1 MNQKILFS
9 LFLCGILLPLRAQI
23 KGTVTDS
30 DSNPIPF
37 ANVAIYSLPDSTL
50 ITGTTTDQQGV
61 FSLLADN
68 NSSNALLRVSFIGYE
83 TQTVPALP
91 EQTISLQPDTTLLDE
106 VVVEGDL
113 PRIRLRSDAVVA
125 TVQNTVLSKAG
136 TANDVLKRLPAITG
150 DDGDFSIFGKGKA
163 KIYVNN
169 RELRDVS
176 ELDLIS
182 SADIREVEIVHNPG
196 AGYDASVKAVIRI
209 HTVRKTG
216 DGLSFDIRSTYLQTE
231 NTDLRQQLNLNYRH
245 KGWDIFGT
253 VKYERYAYVQDSR
266 IAQEAFVD
274 TLWTQKNELRVDGL
288 SNPLTTIAGVNYEIS
303 SNHYAGVKY
312 TMTAFPGKNG
322 MQSTTLSDVYADGV
336 FYDRWESND
345 NQTQNSKPR
354 HRLNAYYNGKFGELN
369 VDFNSDF
376 YRSSQ
381 STASSIT
388 ESSQEYD
395 DRVITSDNRIKN
407 RLFATRLVLS
417 YPVWEGQLSA
427 GNEFTRTRRDDD
439 YTTDIQGIPST
450 NTSIH
455 DENNA
460 FFAEYSRSTPIGQL
474 TGGVR
479 FEKVYS
485 DYFSDGEK
493 MDEQS
498 RHYAH
503 WFPNF
508 SYSNTLGGVQLQLS
522 YTAKTVRPAYWQLGS
537 SIFYANRFTM
547 QTGNPFLKP
556 TIIHDASLT
565 GSWKYLQLMVSYKQE
580 RDVIMQW
587 ATQMEENPAVTLL
600 STRNLDKLPSLTA
613 YLTAS
618 PKFGIW
624 APQASIGFMKQWLTI
639 TSNDKQVRLNSPIPT
654 ASLNNS
660 FSLPKG
666 FLLTLDAN
674 FQGKGNQQNVKL
686 TDHQFVVNLGVT
698 KSFFDDRLSVVLKG
712 HDLFHGRTMDIKA
725 YNDRLNIYQF
735 SRWDTRELELTVRYK
750 FNTAKNRYKGTGAG
764 QGEINRM

>member
-1 MNQKILFS
+1 MTTKILFS
-9 LFLCGILLPLRAQI
+9 LFLCGIFLPLNAQI
-23 KGTVTDS
+23 KGTVTDTN
-30 DSNPIPF
+30 SNPIEF

-50 ITGTTTDQQGV
+50 ISGTTTDQEGA
-61 FSLLADN
+61 FLLLADN

-83 TQTVPALP
+83 TRTVPVLS
-91 EQTISLQPDTTLLDE
+91 EQTISLQPDITLLGE

-136 TANDVLKRLPAITG
+136 TANDVLKRLPSITG

-169 RELRDVS
+169 RELRDLS

-182 SADIREVEIVHNPG
+182 SADIKEVEIVHNPG

-216 DGLSFDIRSTYLQTE
+216 DGLSFDVRSTYLQTE

-245 KGWDIFGT
+245 QGWDIFGT
-253 VKYERYAYVQDSR
+253 IKYERYAYIHESK

-274 TLWTQKNELRVDGL
+274 TLWTQKNELYMDGL
-288 SNPLTTIAGVNYEIS
+288 TTPLTTIAGVNYEIS
-303 SNHYAGVKY
+303 PDHYAGMKY
-312 TMTAFPGKNG
+312 TMTAFPGIND
-322 MQSTTLSDVYADGV
+322 METATLSDVYANGT
-336 FYDRWESND
+336 FYDRWESSD
-345 NQTQNSKPR
+345 RQTRNNKPR
-354 HRLNAYYNGKFGELN
+354 QRLNAYYNGKFGELK

-381 STASSIT
+381 STASAIT

-395 DRVITSDNRIKN
+395 DRIITSDNRIKN
-407 RLFATRLVLS
+407 HLFATRLVLS
-417 YPVWEGQLSA
+417 YPLLKGQLSV
-427 GNEFTRTRRDDD
+427 GNEYTRARREDD
-439 YTTDIQGIPST
+439 YITDIQGIPST

-455 DENNA
+455 DDNNA
-460 FFAEYSRSTPIGQL
+460 FFAECSRSTSIGQI
-474 TGGVR
+474 TAGVR
-479 FEKVYS
+479 FENVYS
-485 DYFSDGEK
+485 DYYSHDEK
-493 MDEQS
+493 MEEQS
-498 RHYAH
+498 RHYTR
-503 WFPNF
+503 WFPNI
-508 SYSNTLGGVQLQLS
+508 SYSNTLGDVQMQLS

-556 TIIHDASLT
+556 TLIHDASLT
-565 GSWKYLQLMVSYKQE
+565 GSWKFLQLMVSYKQE
-580 RDVIMQW
+580 KDVIMQW

-600 STRNLDKLPSLTA
+600 STRNVKNLPSLTA

-624 APQASIGFMKQWLTI
+624 APQATIGFMKQWLTI
-639 TSNDKQVRLNSPIPT
+639 TSNDQQVRLNSPIPT

-674 FQGKGNQQNVKL
+674 FQGKGSQQNVVM
-686 TDHQFVVNLGVT
+686 TDHQFVVNMGVT
-698 KSFFDDRLSVVLKG
+698 KSFFDERLSVALKG
-712 HDLFHGRTMDIKA
+712 HDLFRGQTMDIKF

-750 FNTAKNRYKGTGAG
+750 FNTARNRYKGTGAG